1 MLARADYG
9 RRSSAGP
16 TGGGAEDAARAAS
29 SRRAISAGTDSDS
42 GAKGMNARSKARAKN
57 PRTSA
62 RGFHTRVGMV
72 SVFMV
77 SVNRTSAG
85 RNQVLRGYPSD
96 AGVSSSR
103 AAHGALGA
111 PPEQYD

>member
-1 MLARADYG
+1 
-9 RRSSAGP
+9 
-16 TGGGAEDAARAAS
+16 
-29 SRRAISAGTDSDS
+29 
-42 GAKGMNARSKARAKN
+42 MNARSKARAKKA
-57 PRTSA
+57 RTSA

-85 RNQVLRGYPSD
+85 RNQVLRGHPSD
-96 AGVSSSR
+96 AGVSSSG